1 MVSMGALAVRY
12 IWLSGK
18 PRSIDRHGPDVQY
31 ILLIQIAILYV
42 KAEGIKCRDSPVD
55 IPILAITKILYA
67 SLIGHFL
74 VEDVPAAQDIFA
86 CKIFINLQE
95 DIATIPPAAVD
106 KNEQGEPEGHN
117 RQ

>member
-1 MVSMGALAVRY
+1 MGTLAVRY

-18 PRSIDRHGPDVQY
+18 PRSVDRHGPDIQY
-31 ILLIQIAILYV
+31 ILFIQIAILYV
-42 KAEGIKCRDSPVD
+42 KAEGIKGRDSPMDV
-55 IPILAITKILYA
+55 PILVITKILYA

-86 CKIFINLQE
+86 RKIFINLQE
-95 DIATIPPAAVD
+95 DIATIPTVAVD
-106 KNEQGEPEGHN
+106 ENEQGEPEGQD

>member
-1 MVSMGALAVRY
+1 MVSMGTLAVRY

-18 PRSIDRHGPDVQY
+18 PRSVDRHGPDVQY
-31 ILLIQIAILYV
+31 ILFIQIAIPYV
-42 KAEGIKCRDSPVD
+42 KADDVKCRDSPVD
-55 IPILAITKILYA
+55 VSILAITKILYA
-67 SLIGHFL
+67 SLISHFL

-86 CKIFINLQE
+86 RKIFINLQE

-106 KNEQGEPEGHN
+106 ENEQGEPEGQN

>member
-1 MVSMGALAVRY
+1 MGALAMRY

-18 PRSIDRHGPDVQY
+18 PRSVDRHSPDVQY
-31 ILLIQIAILYV
+31 ILFIQITILYV

-55 IPILAITKILYA
+55 VPVLAIAKILYA

-86 CKIFINLQE
+86 REIFINLQE
-95 DIATIPPAAVD
+95 NIATIPPVAVD
-106 KNEQGEPEGHN
+106 ENE
-117 RQ
+117 